1 MITLSPK
8 KFSKDYGP
16 CEKSSTSSGAYI
28 QKNKKERQRIKRHSP
43 SLKKIQKER
52 RKSYNKGSSLSIH
65 HIHTCTS

>member
-43 SLKKIQKER
+43 SLKKN
-52 RKSYNKGSSLSIH
+52 SKGEEKI
-65 HIHTCTS
+65 I